1 MKSAK
6 YVGHALHIDVLSSS
20 FFFGRLLFYFPFP
33 PPQSLAG
40 PGARI
45 IREKKE
51 EVPTFHNDGLE

>member
-6 YVGHALHIDVLSSS
+6 YVGHALHIDVSSSS
-20 FFFGRLLFYFPFP
+20 FFFGLLFYFPFP
-33 PPQSLAG
+33 PPPG
-40 PGARI
+40 PEARN